1 MNSDLQDN
9 SFNNYPHNE
18 ILSYKWTNC
27 LFTEAINQ
35 NKEVNFV
42 LCSSLSLP
50 SWLAQLVYK
59 LISKYVLLVGIG
71 DLSRCKVIAIFGL
84 QRWGCEFVT
93 TLKAIKALEPRTI
106 LEKYIWNFLRD
117 SMEVKGC
124 FRVCLT

>member
-35 NKEVNFV
+35 NKEVNLVSYF
-42 LCSSLSLP
+42 SLSLP
-50 SWLAQLVYK
+50 CWFAQLVYK
-59 LISKYVLLVGIG
+59 LISKYVLLVGID

-84 QRWGCEFVT
+84 QRWGFEFET
-93 TLKAIKALEPRTI
+93 TLKAFKALEHDLNTG
-106 LEKYIWNFLRD
+106 
-117 SMEVKGC
+117 EVHLKCSKEFNGSQEV
-124 FRVCLT
+124 FWLF